1 MGNIF
6 NDTDFHK
13 IVNRIKYISKEDK
26 RQWGQMSVEEM
37 LAHCVT
43 QLRIA
48 LGEVTS
54 QPQETLMMW
63 TAIGK
68 WVAFSDIPWPKGSN
82 TPFEMNVKKSN
93 IQIKSE
99 GEEKEDLVHYLN
111 LTRNSS
117 QLSAHPFFGTLTKKE
132 WGQLIYKH
140 LDHHL
145 KQFSQ

>member
-1 MGNIF
+1 MHDKSKNMGNIF

-54 QPQETLMMW
+54 Q
-63 TAIGK
+63 
-68 WVAFSDIPWPKGSN
+68 
-82 TPFEMNVKKSN
+82 
-93 IQIKSE
+93 
-99 GEEKEDLVHYLN
+99 
-111 LTRNSS
+111 
-117 QLSAHPFFGTLTKKE
+117 
-132 WGQLIYKH
+132 
-140 LDHHL
+140 
-145 KQFSQ
+145 